1 MYLLGLFLSL
11 LIGIVL
17 GLVGG
22 GGSILTVPLVH
33 YLFQESLFLATTYSL
48 FVVAIAA
55 SIGVIARIP
64 KKQIDFRGGIVF
76 VIPSMIT
83 AFLVRRY
90 VMGIFPISFSV
101 GGFELSRDF
110 AITVLLIVVM
120 LYTAFRTMLSRKPQS
135 GGSVGV
141 PVVILFGI
149 FTGLLSGFIGAGGG
163 FIIVPILLRM
173 GLEMKKAVGTSM
185 FIIAIQS
192 AVALAGDFTGKAI
205 GANNPIDWQLLSLI
219 TGITVVGVIAGGVL
233 QKYFSGGALRQV
245 FSYVL
250 IAVAVGMIIQFSF
263 PK

>member
-1 MYLLGLFLSL
+1 MYALGLTLSL
-11 LIGIVL
+11 IIGIVL

-33 YLFQESLFLATTYSL
+33 FFFGESLFLATTYSL

-55 SIGVIARIP
+55 SIGVITRI
-64 KKQIDFRGGIVF
+64 KKDQIDFRGGVVF

-90 VMGIFPISFSV
+90 VMNMFPITFSL
-101 GGFELSRDF
+101 GGFELSRDVT
-110 AITVLLIVVM
+110 ISILLIIVM
-120 LYTAFRTMLSRKPQS
+120 LYTAFRTMFSKAPQV
-135 GGSVGV
+135 GGSVSAFT
-141 PVVILFGI
+141 VVLFGI

-192 AVALAGDFTGKAI
+192 AVALIGDFSGKTLDADN
-205 GANNPIDWQLLSLI
+205 AIDWQLLSLI
-219 TGITVVGVIAGGVL
+219 TAVTVVGVIIGGIF

-250 IAVAVGMIIQFSF
+250 IAVALGMIIQFSMS
-263 PK
+263 

>member
-1 MYLLGLFLSL
+1 MYALGLLLSL
-11 LIGIVL
+11 IIGIVL

-33 YLFQESLFLATTYSL
+33 YFFGESLFLATTYSL

-55 SIGVIARIP
+55 SIGVITRIP

-90 VMGIFPISFSV
+90 VMSMFPISFSL
-101 GGFELSRDF
+101 GGLELSRDV
-110 AITVLLIVVM
+110 AISALLIVVM
-120 LYTAFRTMLSRKPQS
+120 LYTAFRTMLSKTPQV
-135 GGSVGV
+135 GGSVGA
-141 PVVILFGI
+141 PTVILFGV

-192 AVALAGDFTGKAI
+192 AVALIGDFSGKTLEAD
-205 GANNPIDWQLLSLI
+205 NPIDWTLLSLI
-219 TGITVVGVIAGGVL
+219 TVVTVVGVVGGGIL

-250 IAVAVGMIIQFSF
+250 IGVAFGMIVQFAIG
-263 PK
+263 

>member
-1 MYLLGLFLSL
+1 MYLLGLLLSL
-11 LIGIVL
+11 IIGIVL

-33 YLFQESLFLATTYSL
+33 YVFKESLFLATTYSL
-48 FVVAIAA
+48 FVVAIASA
-55 SIGVIARIP
+55 IGVVTRIP

-83 AFLVRRY
+83 AFVIRRY
-90 VMGIFPISFSV
+90 VMHLFPISFSL
-101 GGFELSRDF
+101 GGFELSRDV
-110 AITVLLIVVM
+110 AISVLLIIVM
-120 LYTAFRTMLSRKPQS
+120 LYTAFRTMFSSKPQS
-135 GGSVGV
+135 GGSVGA
-141 PVVILFGI
+141 PIVVLFGV

-192 AVALAGDFTGKAI
+192 AVALIGDFSGKALQ
-205 GANNPIDWQLLSLI
+205 ADDPIDWQLLSLI
-219 TGITVVGVIAGGVL
+219 TLITVLGVVAGGFL
-233 QKYFSGGALRQV
+233 QKYFSGGMLRQV

-250 IAVAVGMIIQFSF
+250 IAVSFGMIIQFTI
-263 PK
+263 P

>member
-1 MYLLGLFLSL
+1 MYLLGLLLSL
-11 LIGIVL
+11 IIGIVL

-33 YLFQESLFLATTYSL
+33 YFFGETLFLATTYSL
-48 FVVAIAA
+48 FVVAVAS
-55 SIGVIARIP
+55 SIGVITRIP

-83 AFLVRRY
+83 AFLIRRY
-90 VMGIFPISFSV
+90 VMHLFPITFSV
-101 GGFELSRDF
+101 GGLELSRDV
-110 AITVLLIVVM
+110 AISVLLIIVM
-120 LYTAFRTMLSRKPQS
+120 LYTAFRTMFSTKPQA

-173 GLEMKKAVGTSM
+173 GLDMKKAVGTSM

-192 AVALAGDFTGKAI
+192 AVALLGDFSGKALQTD
-205 GANNPIDWQLLSLI
+205 NPIDWTLLTL
-219 TGITVVGVIAGGVL
+219 ITVVTVAGVIGGGYL
-233 QKYFSGGALRQV
+233 QKYFSGKTLRQV

-250 IAVAVGMIIQFSF
+250 IAVSLGMIIQFSVG
-263 PK
+263 